1 MQARESCQNKWLNCG
16 GDGKKMWEAWKQ
28 VFNETK
34 QLSEQ
39 AFKNVSNQKQIII
52 LFDISKIVSYT
63 TWKH

>member
-1 MQARESCQNKWLNCG
+1 LNCG

-39 AFKNVSNQKQIII
+39 AFKNVSNQKQIIN